1 MGSSQDAVSIARE
14 NIDAFNQGDRERF
27 KANVAPDTV
36 YREFA
41 TGREV
46 RGVEEVTTTSW
57 GWRDAFPD
65 AHGEITNAF
74 GSGDQVVLQIV
85 WTGTQKGDLVGPM
98 GTIPATG
105 KQVRIPATQVL
116 RIVNGKIASTDHYF
130 DLMTMLVQLG
140 AVPQPQQVGA

>member
-1 MGSSQDAVSIARE
+1 MGTSQDTVSVARE
-14 NIDAFNQGDRERF
+14 NIDAFNQGDKERF
-27 KANVAPDTV
+27 RTLLTPGSV
-36 YREFA
+36 YKEFA
-41 TGREV
+41 TGRELQ
-46 RGVEEVTTTSW
+46 GPEMVEEIWT
-57 GWRDAFPD
+57 WRDAFPD

-105 KQVRIPATQVL
+105 KQVRIPASQVL
-116 RIVNGKIASTDHYF
+116 RISNGKIASTDHYF

-140 AVPQPQQVGA
+140 AVPAPQAV